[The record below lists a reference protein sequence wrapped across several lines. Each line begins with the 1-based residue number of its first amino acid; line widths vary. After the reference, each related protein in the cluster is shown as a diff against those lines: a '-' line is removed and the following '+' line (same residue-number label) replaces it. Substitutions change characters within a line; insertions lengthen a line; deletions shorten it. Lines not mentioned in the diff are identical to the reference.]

1 MLNTFDEV
9 GFELSKL
16 SSPAQSPRGMKILE
30 EGREKMMMMNDDTL
44 ANLLFFLFER
54 VVSGVR
60 FWWILVVGYGIR

>member
-30 EGREKMMMMNDDTL
+30 EGREKMM
-44 ANLLFFLFER
+44 
-54 VVSGVR
+54 
-60 FWWILVVGYGIR
+60 IR